1 MTGLGRN
8 NDRPAGIIITDL
20 NRNNYKPVQEY

>member
-8 NDRPAGIIITDL
+8 NDRPAGIMTDL
-20 NRNNYKPVQEY
+20 NRNNYKPEQEY